1 MISIKVDGIDSL
13 VNRLAL
19 APRQIEI
26 ATQRAMLKTAHQ
38 IKDAE
43 KSEMQRVFDRPT
55 RWTIGSMQVK
65 VVRNMEIKVGIVDP
79 EGAYKRAQSY
89 LGTQV
94 EGGARRQKA
103 MERALAGAGLLPPG
117 WYTVPG
123 AGAKLDQYGNMSVGQ
138 IKQILSWFDAAN
150 RSAGSQQNM
159 GQAGR
164 DRRRKGKKRLAAT
177 ENPSPQAQAHIA
189 RHASG
194 RAVKAVQTPQR
205 VFDDVDTL
213 DPALQDE
220 NATESDND
228 DHDGAKLVGLELK
241 LATLRL
247 QRAKAELANIEV
259 DKAAGLLVERAEMDF
274 VLADY
279 GNTLR
284 TKLLS
289 LADRL
294 APAIS
299 AHRSDVS
306 AIHAEIEGVAMNILN
321 EISDELSRKMEGI

>member
-1 MISIKVDGIDSL
+1 MISIKVDGVDSL
-13 VNRLAL
+13 LNRLAL

-164 DRRRKGKKRLAAT
+164 DRRRKGTRTRVGFEYVAIVPGRGSKLTPGIYQRFFFGMGRSIKPILIFVSGTRYKPRFDFGRVAQQTYDRVWPVEAA
-177 ENPSPQAQAHIA
+177 AAI
-189 RHASG
+189 
-194 RAVKAVQTPQR
+194 QR
-205 VFDDVDTL
+205 
-213 DPALQDE
+213 
-220 NATESDND
+220 
-228 DHDGAKLVGLELK
+228 
-241 LATLRL
+241 
-247 QRAKAELANIEV
+247 
-259 DKAAGLLVERAEMDF
+259 
-274 VLADY
+274 
-279 GNTLR
+279 
-284 TKLLS
+284 
-289 LADRL
+289 
-294 APAIS
+294 
-299 AHRSDVS
+299 
-306 AIHAEIEGVAMNILN
+306 EIEKL
-321 EISDELSRKMEGI
+321 